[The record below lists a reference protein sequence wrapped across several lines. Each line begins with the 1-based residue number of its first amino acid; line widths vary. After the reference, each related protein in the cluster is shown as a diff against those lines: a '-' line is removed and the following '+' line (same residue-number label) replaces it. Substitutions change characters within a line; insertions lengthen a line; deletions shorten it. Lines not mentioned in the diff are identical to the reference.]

1 MLLWRKALEK
11 HLRNALGDE
20 LRVVWTQNSRL
31 MISFKKK
38 EGVPVLRLHESFQT
52 ADENLKNDL
61 AYYLSHPR
69 AKVPASVNEFVKS
82 IPENSLQ
89 VKPTYKLKTR
99 GENYNLRKIYNKMNA
114 KYFEGKLNGKI
125 TWGRKVFSGK
135 ASILFGSYSP
145 SQNLTRIHPLLDTEL
160 VPLFFLESVIHH
172 EMVHEYIHMFESENK
187 SRTHSPR
194 FYELERKFS
203 HHLLAVAWQ
212 KRHLTKLLRYKP
224 PEKI

>member
-11 HLRNALGDE
+11 HLRNALGEE
-20 LRVVWTQNSRL
+20 LRVVWTQNRRL

-69 AKVPASVNEFVKS
+69 AKVPDAVSQFVKS
-82 IPENSLQ
+82 IPENDGDGKPRYK
-89 VKPTYKLKTR
+89 VKIR
-99 GENYNLRKIYNKMNA
+99 GENYNVRKIYKKLNV
-114 KYFEGKLNGKI
+114 KYFENKLDGKI

-135 ASILFGSYSP
+135 SSILFGSYSP
-145 SQNLTRIHPLLDTEL
+145 SQDLIRIHPLLDTEL

-172 EMVHEYIHMFESENK
+172 EMVHGYIHKFEAENS
-187 SRTHSPR
+187 SRTHGPR
-194 FYELERKFS
+194 FFELERKFS

-212 KRHLTKLLRYKP
+212 KRHLSKLLRYKP
-224 PEKI
+224 RDKA